1 MRQKQEIFAANVA
14 KLINFIIAHGYTL
27 TLGETYRTKEQ
38 AEIYAKQGIGSANSL
53 HCKRL
58 AIDLN
63 IFKDGVLL
71 TKSDD
76 YEFAGEYWYSI
87 HNDNRW
93 GGAGGDGNHFSMTDT
108 GNNW

>member
-1 MRQKQEIFAANVA
+1 MRHRQEQFAANVA
-14 KLINFIIAHGYTL
+14 KLIQFISSQGYTM
-27 TLGETYRTKEQ
+27 TLGEAYRTQEQ
-38 AEIYAKQGIGSANSL
+38 ANWYAEKGIGSRNSL

-93 GGAGGDGNHFSMTDT
+93 GGSGGDGNHFSMTDT
-108 GNNW
+108 GKGW

>member
-1 MRQKQEIFAANVA
+1 MREKQEIFAKNVA
-14 KLINFIIAHGYTL
+14 KLINFIFAHGYTC
-27 TLGETYRTKEQ
+27 TLGEAYRTKEQ
-38 AEIYAKQGIGSANSL
+38 AEWYAEKDIGSKNSL

-63 IFKDGVLL
+63 IFKDGIFL
-71 TKSDD
+71 TSTND

-87 HNDNRW
+87 HSDNRW
-93 GGAGGDGNHFSMTDT
+93 GGIGGDGNHFSMSDK